1 VNRYTVKIQRLDKD
15 SDPLGDPIIRPDT
28 MSESPSDAAKWAC
41 DQMLQSS
48 HIPDHWDI
56 EDEKSAG
63 SVWFFVT
70 DQCVS
75 VEVFFCGIVEE
86 TKKHR
91 VKGLSETVFYI
102 EPWLETEEFQRARM
116 FGSILCD
123 LVAKFIDEMLDC
135 GVEDITTIDLR
146 AEFAKYILDFKR

>member
-86 TKKHR
+86 TKKTGFQKMRGQINYTANTLMMLVILVSLIMDVILHDWSICIA
-91 VKGLSETVFYI
+91 KLGL
-102 EPWLETEEFQRARM
+102 L
-116 FGSILCD
+116 
-123 LVAKFIDEMLDC
+123 
-135 GVEDITTIDLR
+135 
-146 AEFAKYILDFKR
+146 YILWEMTRIG